1 MVKMWMLT
9 MTTIMMPVMDKL
21 KRNACGCQVLLRSV
35 IMVLKISKN
44 DNNDVQV
51 IMMNA
56 TMTMMLTMTKT
67 CSIKLSIS
75 PKERWLSTTGGF
87 VGFTGFRTYI
97 YFIKEDFEDNYDD
110 GTYSDTLSLNCFCT
124 FTLIGLILNLE
135 IFLDEAHLSIFIPQL
150 GITFTLIGLILRP
163 P

>member
-1 MVKMWMLT
+1 
-9 MTTIMMPVMDKL
+9 MDKL
-21 KRNACGCQVLLRSV
+21 KRNACGCQVLHRSV

-75 PKERWLSTTGGF
+75 PKERWLSTTGGL
-87 VGFTGFRTYI
+87 VGFTGFRT
-97 YFIKEDFEDNYDD
+97 FVSPVRNEDEVN
-110 GTYSDTLSLNCFCT
+110 YSDTLNLKIPHLHPQDEG
-124 FTLIGLILNLE
+124 LIGLIFSFEN
-135 IFLDEAHLSIFIPQL
+135 FA
-150 GITFTLIGLILRP
+150 R
-163 P
+163 

>member
-9 MTTIMMPVMDKL
+9 MTTIMMPMMDKL

-44 DNNDVQV
+44 DNNNVQV

-75 PKERWLSTTGGF
+75 PKERWLSTTGGL
-87 VGFTGFRTYI
+87 VGFTGFRT
-97 YFIKEDFEDNYDD
+97 FVSPMRMK
-110 GTYSDTLSLNCFCT
+110 
-124 FTLIGLILNLE
+124 LIMMRGLILT
-135 IFLDEAHLSIFIPQL
+135 P
-150 GITFTLIGLILRP
+150 
-163 P
+163 